1 MCQLGFSPTRAQLK
15 DIVQDF
21 VRVHQ
26 LKTSFTADR
35 PGKGWLKG
43 FMSRNGL
50 SLKKA
55 NMISAARKSA
65 TANPFVIYD
74 FYETI
79 EKIIKD
85 KNLQAHQIWNCDESG
100 FPTDPQK
107 CKVVG
112 VKGKEC
118 YKVTC
123 GAGRENITTL
133 EVCSAAGRALDP
145 LIIFMG
151 KKFTDI
157 LERRKSVAEN
167 LLLG

>member
-1 MCQLGFSPTRAQLK
+1 
-15 DIVQDF
+15 
-21 VRVHQ
+21 
-26 LKTSFTADR
+26 
-35 PGKGWLKG
+35 
-43 FMSRNGL
+43 MSRNGL

-55 NMISAARKSA
+55 NMISAARKSMI
-65 TANPFVIYD
+65 ANPFKIYD

-85 KNLQAHQIWNCDESG
+85 KNLQPHQIWNCDESG

-112 VKGKEC
+112 VKGKQR

-123 GAGRENITTL
+123 DAGRENITTL
-133 EVCSAAGRALDP
+133 AVCSAASRALDP

-151 KKFTDI
+151 KK
-157 LERRKSVAEN
+157 
-167 LLLG
+167 